1 MKKHVIGFTLFSIIV
16 GTAAFIYAMFN
27 VVKVEEVFA
36 PAYTPTYQRN
46 SCWKMK
52 RNLKE
57 SEVNL
62 PTITQAIFNL
72 KTRKFS
78 WNLSTIETDSPIVLH
93 FFVNDGKGT
102 RYIDSVS
109 AKSLVRDG
117 NLNFSPS
124 YMKLGKLDSQAN
136 FYFIAEVNGALPNY
150 FHEKKISPQVKFD
163 ASKAVAVT
171 IDYGE

>member
-1 MKKHVIGFTLFSIIV
+1 MKKHIIGFTLFSIIV

-52 RNLKE
+52 RDLKE
-57 SEVNL
+57 TINS

-72 KTRKFS
+72 KTKKFS
-78 WNLSTIETDSPIVLH
+78 WNLSTVETDSPIVLH

-102 RYIDSVS
+102 RYIGSDPAKNLVS
-109 AKSLVRDG
+109 DG
-117 NLNFSPS
+117 ELNFSRS
-124 YMKLGKLDSQAN
+124 YTKLDKINSRTN
-136 FYFIAEVNGALPNY
+136 LYLIAEMNATSSIYGY
-150 FHEKKISPQVKFD
+150 HKSRQVEFD

-171 IDYGE
+171 VDYGE